1 MQSGSNKKAK
11 LALFV
16 KPKNSLPSNKRL
28 LQEPSFKVFKLKKGK
43 WMSAA
48 TELKLTQNS
57 YYSASANEQPNYSK
71 LDADIEADVCV
82 VGGGFA
88 GLSAAIELA
97 DRGYS
102 VVVLE
107 AKHIGWGASGRNGGQ
122 IIAGLACEQS
132 VIEKTLGFDAA
143 KKVWGM
149 TLEALDLVRERVKRF
164 NIDCDLTDG
173 FLGVS
178 VNPRKGATLRSWFD
192 DMSKRYQF
200 DTDATWIEPK
210 HIRQWIDSPRYF
222 NGYFDKRSGH
232 IHPLNYCLGL
242 ATGASRLGVRIYQNS
257 PVLAMQHG
265 DTISLQTESGR
276 VKAKFV
282 VLAGNVYLPEV
293 SPKLA
298 PAIAKRIMPVGT
310 YIIATEPIAPSLAN
324 NIIPTNAAVCDTN
337 FILDYFRFSAN
348 SKFST
353 PRMIYGGRVSY
364 SAITPPNLTA
374 KMQARMV
381 QTFPQLADT
390 KVEYTWGGFVDITMS
405 RAPDF
410 GRIAPN
416 VYYLQGFSGHG
427 VALTGMAG
435 KLVAEAIAGQAE
447 RLDLMASIPHY
458 DFPGG
463 KLLRTPALVL
473 GMAWYQLRD
482 ALG

>member
-1 MQSGSNKKAK
+1 
-11 LALFV
+11 
-16 KPKNSLPSNKRL
+16 
-28 LQEPSFKVFKLKKGK
+28 
-43 WMSAA
+43 MSAA

-57 YYSASANEQPNYSK
+57 YYAASANEQPNYSK
-71 LDADIEADVCV
+71 LESNIEADVCV

-122 IIAGLACEQS
+122 IIAGLACEQD
-132 VIEKTLGFDAA
+132 VIEKAIGFDAA

-164 NIDCDLTDG
+164 NVDCDLTDG

-178 VNPRKGATLRSWFD
+178 VGSRKGATLRNWFD
-192 DMSKRYQF
+192 DMSKRYHY

-210 HIRQWIDSPRYF
+210 DIRQWLDSPRYF

-232 IHPLNYCLGL
+232 LHPLNYCLGL
-242 ATGASRLGVRIYQNS
+242 AKGAASLGVSIFQNS
-257 PVLAMQHG
+257 TVQTMQQG
-265 DTISLQTESGR
+265 DSVSLQTDTGS

-282 VLAGNVYLPEV
+282 VLAGNMYLPEV

-298 PAIAKRIMPVGT
+298 PSLAGRIMPVGT
-310 YIIATEPIAPSLAN
+310 YIIGTEPIDPALKAKLIPS
-324 NIIPTNAAVCDTN
+324 NAAVCDTN
-337 FILDYFRFSAN
+337 FVLDYFRFSADHQSN
-348 SKFST
+348 GS
-353 PRMIYGGRVSY
+353 RMIYGGRVSY
-364 SAITPPNLTA
+364 SAMTPPNLTA
-374 KMQARMV
+374 NMQARMA
-381 QTFPQLADT
+381 QTFPQLANT
-390 KVEYTWGGFVDITMS
+390 KVEYTWGGFVDITMN

-410 GRIAPN
+410 GRVTPN
-416 VYYLQGFSGHG
+416 IYYLQGFSGHG

-447 RLDLMASIPHY
+447 RLDLMARIPHHN
-458 DFPGG
+458 FPGG
-463 KLLRTPALVL
+463 RLLRTPALML